1 MTTAAPPAPAASNAP
16 RRRSLGERIRA
27 VALLPAIAIGLAL
40 VIGAIVIILSSP
52 LIHGFDPALPLV
64 AYRALA
70 EGSFGSVQAL
80 INTLV
85 NATPLV
91 LAGLA
96 VGIGFKA
103 GLFNIGAQGQFL
115 LGAVSATVT
124 AIALNEASPWVAI
137 PLSLLAGMAGGLA
150 WGFIPGFLKAF
161 TGAHEVVTT
170 IMLNFVAI
178 HLVSVIISGP
188 LRGTNVTFA
197 RTDEFAAAAL
207 PVLIGRNGHLGLLFA
222 LVAVPLAWWIIYRS
236 TVGFEI
242 RTVGANP
249 DAARYA
255 GMHPRWITVLTMSA
269 CGLLAGLAGAGE
281 ILGEVRYMPA
291 SYGTTV
297 GFDAIAV
304 ALLGRAH
311 PVGILFAGLLFGA
324 MQAGAGLMQVQ
335 AGVPAQMVGLLQAVI
350 LFFLA
355 AELVV
360 RQVLRVRTGD
370 GEMVSEL
377 QTVSQSYG
385 DQSSR

>member
-1 MTTAAPPAPAASNAP
+1 MTAQPQRIPIIRRILDVSIVPA
-16 RRRSLGERIRA
+16 
-27 VALLPAIAIGLAL
+27 VAIGLAL
-40 VIGAIVIILSSP
+40 VAGAIIIILSSP
-52 LIHGFDPALPLV
+52 LIHGFDLVLPLV

-70 EGSFGSVQAL
+70 EGAFGSFNAIV
-80 INTLV
+80 NTLV

-115 LGAVSATVT
+115 LGAVSASVT
-124 AIALNEASPWVAI
+124 AIALNDAPAIVAI
-137 PLSLLAGMAGGLA
+137 PLVLLAGMLGGLL

-178 HLVSVIISGP
+178 HLVSYLISSVF
-188 LRGTNVTFA
+188 RGANVTFA
-197 RTDEFAAAAL
+197 RTDDFQAAAL
-207 PVLIGRNGHLGLLFA
+207 PMLIGRNGHLGLLFA
-222 LVAVPLAWWIIYRS
+222 AVAVPLAWWLLYRS
-236 TVGFEI
+236 TIGFEV

-255 GMHPRWITVLTMSA
+255 GMHPRWITVFTMSV

-281 ILGEVRYMPA
+281 IMGEVGYMPA

-335 AGVPAQMVGLLQAVI
+335 AGVPAQMVGVLQAVI

-360 RQVLRVRTGD
+360 RRVLRVRTSG
-370 GEMVSEL
+370 GGMVSEL

-385 DQSSR
+385 EQATR

>member
-1 MTTAAPPAPAASNAP
+1 MTVEARGVSILRRVRDVSLVPA
-16 RRRSLGERIRA
+16 
-27 VALLPAIAIGLAL
+27 VAIGLAL
-40 VIGAIVIILSSP
+40 VIGAVILILSSP
-52 LIHGFDPALPLV
+52 LIHGFDLGLPLI

-70 EGSFGSVQAL
+70 EGAFGSFNAVV
-80 INTLV
+80 NTLV

-96 VGIGFKA
+96 VGIGFRA

-115 LGAVSATVT
+115 VGAVSASVA
-124 AIALNEASPWVAI
+124 AIALTDAPAVLAI
-137 PLSLLAGMAGGLA
+137 PLTLMAGMLGGLA

-178 HLVSVIISGP
+178 QLVSYLISSIF
-188 LRGTNVTFA
+188 RGANVTFA
-197 RTDEFAAAAL
+197 RTDDFQSAAL
-207 PVLIGRNGHLGLLFA
+207 PILLGRNGHLGLMFA
-222 LVAVPLAWWIIYRS
+222 AVAVPLAWWLLYRS
-236 TVGFEI
+236 TIGFEV

-255 GMHPRWITVLTMSA
+255 GMRPRWIIVFTMSL
-269 CGLLAGLAGAGE
+269 CGMLAGLAGAGE
-281 ILGEVRYMPA
+281 ILGEVGYMPA

-335 AGVPAQMVGLLQAVI
+335 AGVPAQMVGVLQAVI

-360 RQVLRVRTGD
+360 RQVLRVRTTG
-370 GEMVSEL
+370 GELASEL
-377 QTVSQSYG
+377 RTVSQSYG
-385 DQSSR
+385 ERSTR

>member
-1 MTTAAPPAPAASNAP
+1 MAEGRGVYMLRRVRDVSIVPA
-16 RRRSLGERIRA
+16 L
-27 VALLPAIAIGLAL
+27 AIGLAL
-40 VIGAIVIILSSP
+40 VIGAVVLILSSP
-52 LIHGFDPALPLV
+52 LIHGFDVTLPLI

-70 EGSFGSVQAL
+70 EGSFGSFNAIV
-80 INTLV
+80 NTLV
-85 NATPLV
+85 NATPLI

-115 LGAVSATVT
+115 VGAVSASVA
-124 AIALNEASPWVAI
+124 AIALNDAPGFVAI
-137 PLSLLAGMAGGLA
+137 PLALIAGMLGGLA

-178 HLVSVIISGP
+178 QLVSYLISSIF
-188 LRGTNVTFA
+188 RGANVTFA
-197 RTDEFAAAAL
+197 RTDDFQSAAL
-207 PVLIGRNGHLGLLFA
+207 PILLGRNGHVGLLFA
-222 LVAVPLAWWIIYRS
+222 AVAVPLAWWLLYRS
-236 TVGFEI
+236 TIGFEV

-255 GMHPRWITVLTMSA
+255 GMRPRWIIVFTMSL
-269 CGLLAGLAGAGE
+269 CGMLAGLAGAGE
-281 ILGEVRYMPA
+281 ILGEVGYMPA

-335 AGVPAQMVGLLQAVI
+335 AGVPAQMVGVLQAVI

-360 RQVLRVRTGD
+360 RQVLRVRTTG
-370 GEMVSEL
+370 GEMPAEL

-385 DQSSR
+385 DRTTR